1 MLSIKRTG
9 ELYTGPRTWVSHGR
23 NPYISALHQ
32 LCFITQHCML
42 CPSFQQIEPRA
53 NECSELGSDGVCVC
67 QPVAVPQKR
76 RVCISLFSRF
86 SPLLPVGHMEVV
98 RLLVSHGAEV
108 VCKDKK
114 GYTPLHAAASSGMI
128 GVVKYLLDLGVEVCL
143 PLPQNYHTTPP
154 HPR

>member
-1 MLSIKRTG
+1 MPSIKRTG
-9 ELYTGPRTWVSHGR
+9 ELYTGPRIWVSHCR
-23 NPYISALHQ
+23 NPYRSALHQ

-42 CPSFQQIEPRA
+42 CPSFQQIEPQA
-53 NECSELGSDGVCVC
+53 NECSELCSNGVCVSLWLFY
-67 QPVAVPQKR
+67 R
-76 RVCISLFSRF
+76 RDCISLFSRF
-86 SPLLPVGHMEVV
+86 PPPPLLLAGHMEVV

-143 PLPQNYHTTPP
+143 PFPQNYNTAPP